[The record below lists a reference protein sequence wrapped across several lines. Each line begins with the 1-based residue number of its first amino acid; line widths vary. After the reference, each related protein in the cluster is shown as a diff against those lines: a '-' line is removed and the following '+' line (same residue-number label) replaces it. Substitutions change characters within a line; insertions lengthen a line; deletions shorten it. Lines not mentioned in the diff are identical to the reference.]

1 VRIKINSI
9 QLVGAKR
16 TVSFDS
22 GLNMITGSITTGKS
36 TLMHCLRGVLG
47 SGLNGFP
54 REIRNSVS
62 HLSSEIEIGA
72 ETYRVVRPFVT
83 TDDAK
88 VEIAG
93 KNTIERLPAM
103 RPTHTSKKTYG
114 LWLLDALGLPALQVP
129 KAPTRPDSESTPLSI
144 NDYFMYCILDQ
155 DEIDKSVFGHD
166 NNYKNIKRRYV
177 FDVIYGKYDLEV
189 TLLQGR
195 LQEAYRQLRRN
206 QNQSETIEELLQD
219 TPFSNRAKIELQI
232 KEFEEELRNLESNEI
247 EVAKKVAV
255 QSGTTKIRAEI
266 QALDVKL
273 ARLEAQ
279 LAAEHGGHGQMVTL
293 LGQLQTQASR
303 LTRSIV
309 AETYLLDFDFVVC
322 PRCGTSVSPKRGSDE
337 TCYLCLQPP
346 TPKLG
351 REELVQEYAR
361 LERQIGETEEIIEIH
376 AQNIAQ
382 ITESIEVGKTD
393 RQRLHE
399 ELNYQTASFV
409 SAQAEELRAGAWR
422 RAELIEGLKNLR
434 SYLSL
439 FDKQG
444 DAIIR
449 TKQLQDEITNL
460 EAQIE
465 TSLS

>member
-1 VRIKINSI
+1 MAQAPKLMSETS
-9 QLVGAKR
+9 QP
-16 TVSFDS
+16 SFP
-22 GLNMITGSITTGKS
+22 N
-36 TLMHCLRGVLG
+36 LRYFIIELG
-47 SGLNGFP
+47 RQP
-54 REIRNSVS
+54 RS
-62 HLSSEIEIGA
+62 LSEIQNH
-72 ETYRVVRPFVT
+72 RRQR
-83 TDDAK
+83 TD
-88 VEIAG
+88 
-93 KNTIERLPAM
+93 
-103 RPTHTSKKTYG
+103 
-114 LWLLDALGLPALQVP
+114 
-129 KAPTRPDSESTPLSI
+129 
-144 NDYFMYCILDQ
+144 
-155 DEIDKSVFGHD
+155 
-166 NNYKNIKRRYV
+166 
-177 FDVIYGKYDLEV
+177 FDISG
-189 TLLQGR
+189 QIQR
-195 LQEAYRQLRRN
+195 FSRN
-206 QNQSETIEELLQD
+206 Q
-219 TPFSNRAKIELQI
+219 
-232 KEFEEELRNLESNEI
+232 
-247 EVAKKVAV
+247 
-255 QSGTTKIRAEI
+255 IRRGF
-266 QALDVKL
+266 LTS
-273 ARLEAQ
+273 
-279 LAAEHGGHGQMVTL
+279 GHGQMVTL

-422 RAELIEGLKNLR
+422 RAELMEGLKNLR

-444 DAIIR
+444 DAIIKI
-449 TKQLQDEITNL
+449 KQLQDEI
-460 EAQIE
+460 
-465 TSLS
+465 S